1 MAGGESFYARFN
13 HFRNTYYRRSGV
25 TQSLSNPLHNAFM
38 NKLIKRYDTCPGY
51 TLTTEVEKNC
61 ISSVVLV
68 VITDSQDTIIE
79 AYIYAGLTIFSQF
92 KPCDVLTGKT
102 ISQNLKNEIAK
113 EKPSLKQRAIHSFLS
128 KKMKSVT

>member
-1 MAGGESFYARFN
+1 MRGLTILGTLIIVAQVLLSLYQIR
-13 HFRNTYYRRSGV
+13 YY
-25 TQSLSNPLHNAFM
+25 NAFM

-113 EKPSLKQRAIHSFLS
+113 EKPTLKQRAIHSFLS